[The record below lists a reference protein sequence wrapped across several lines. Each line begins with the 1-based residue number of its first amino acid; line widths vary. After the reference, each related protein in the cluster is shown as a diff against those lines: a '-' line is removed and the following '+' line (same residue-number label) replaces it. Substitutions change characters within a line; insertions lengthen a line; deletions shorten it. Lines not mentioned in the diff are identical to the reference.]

1 MYIHVEVFF
10 GRISYIFQKPKT
22 NKGQKRAFSQQKL
35 TTKKKE
41 TYFLKNTGYAGLK

>member
-1 MYIHVEVFF
+1 MYIHVEVFLVGF
-10 GRISYIFQKPKT
+10 HTFFKNPKLT
-22 NKGQKRAFSQQKL
+22 RGQKRAFSQQKL